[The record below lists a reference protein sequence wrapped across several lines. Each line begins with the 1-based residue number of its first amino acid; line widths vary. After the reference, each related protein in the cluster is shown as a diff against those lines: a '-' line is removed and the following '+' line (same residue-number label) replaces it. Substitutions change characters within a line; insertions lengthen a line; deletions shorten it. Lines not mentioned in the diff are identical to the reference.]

1 MLRHDLNTVCGVGK
15 NWSLPVFW
23 APILRYVT
31 GPILAIIF
39 SLAYP
44 TFEEVK
50 NDPLYIVGFIV
61 AHCLL
66 LWIVIGFVFPRWYDI
81 FIKHERREDW
91 KQPYAPNILRDTTDG
106 HEPGSNEAATSEAAM
121 SSETSSKKEN
131 DETSRQ

>member
-1 MLRHDLNTVCGVGK
+1 M
-15 NWSLPVFW
+15 
-23 APILRYVT
+23 LRYVS

-44 TFEEVK
+44 TFEEVM
-50 NDPLYIVGFIV
+50 NDPLHIVGFFV

-66 LWIVIGFVFPRWYDI
+66 LWIVIGFIFPRWYDI

-106 HEPGSNEAATSEAAM
+106 QEADNNEAAMSEAAT
-121 SSETSSKKEN
+121 SSETSSKKDN
-131 DETSRQ
+131 DTSSRQ